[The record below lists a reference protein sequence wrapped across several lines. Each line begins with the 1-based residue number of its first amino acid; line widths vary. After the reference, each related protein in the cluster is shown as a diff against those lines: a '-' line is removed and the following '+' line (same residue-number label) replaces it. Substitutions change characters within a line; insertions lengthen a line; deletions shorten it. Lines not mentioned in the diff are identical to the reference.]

1 MQAIVAEE
9 NMKLCSNPDL
19 QWGNANITFMS
30 LHAPEKRLAIEQ
42 ISARSIEFFGAD
54 RVNKPSFQEGLER
67 QIYQARR
74 TWVNSVK
81 AKERKAARSEVGSGL
96 PSPASP
102 FPEQPVGDQEA
113 PHLTGSH
120 MGIRIESGA
129 APESDESGPSQS
141 GPGQSGPEGPHSAL
155 PFDPVRHL

>member
-1 MQAIVAEE
+1 
-9 NMKLCSNPDL
+9 MKLCNNPNL
-19 QWGNANITFMS
+19 QWGDANITFLS

-42 ISARSIEFFGAD
+42 ISARCIEVFGAD
-54 RVNKPSFQEGLER
+54 RVNMPLFQEGLER

-81 AKERKAARSEVGSGL
+81 AKERKAARSEVGSGS

-102 FPEQPVGDQEA
+102 FPEQLGDQEVS
-113 PHLTGSH
+113 HLTGSN
-120 MGIRIESGA
+120 MGIRTGSGV
-129 APESDESGPSQS
+129 APESVESGPSQS
-141 GPGQSGPEGPHSAL
+141 GPSQSGPEEGSHAAL